1 MFSVIGLI
9 YFTVIIFFPFFNH
22 FTAMHVIA
30 SKPTP
35 TLRMHERNIRNCD
48 GAARRRYYQAPESVG
63 SEIWRGAAFPG
74 VHAAAAQL
82 SCDPRVWLR
91 AQFFSG
97 VIPSLFSP
105 KS

>member
-1 MFSVIGLI
+1 
-9 YFTVIIFFPFFNH
+9 
-22 FTAMHVIA
+22 MHVIA

-35 TLRMHERNIRNCD
+35 TLRIHERRVRNRG

-74 VHAAAAQL
+74 VRAAAAAAQL

>member
-9 YFTVIIFFPFFNH
+9 YFTVIIFVPFFNH
-22 FTAMHVIA
+22 FTATRVIA
-30 SKPTP
+30 SNPLQRSAYASALFLTV
-35 TLRMHERNIRNCD
+35 T
-48 GAARRRYYQAPESVG
+48 GAARRRYYQAPASVG
-63 SEIWRGAAFPG
+63 SEIRRGAAFPG

>member
-1 MFSVIGLI
+1 MDA
-9 YFTVIIFFPFFNH
+9 IFIPKH
-22 FTAMHVIA
+22 
-30 SKPTP
+30 
-35 TLRMHERNIRNCD
+35 D
-48 GAARRRYYQAPESVG
+48 GATRRHYYRAPGSVG
-63 SEIWRGAAFPG
+63 SEIWRRAAFPG
-74 VHAAAAQL
+74 VLAAAAQL